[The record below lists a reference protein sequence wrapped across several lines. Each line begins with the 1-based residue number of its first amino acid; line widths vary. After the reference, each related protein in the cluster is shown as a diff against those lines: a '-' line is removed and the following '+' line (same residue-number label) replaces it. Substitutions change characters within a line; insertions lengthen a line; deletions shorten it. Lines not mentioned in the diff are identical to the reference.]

1 VESKFFEKR
10 TGGQLEYDGKYLKV
24 RLDDVEL
31 INGHAAKRVVVE
43 HPGGVG
49 VLAVTPRGDVV
60 LVRQYRYPVGEE
72 LLEIPA
78 GKLERGEIPLD
89 CAKRELSEETGYSAS
104 EWQELGF
111 IYTSPGYSDERLYLF
126 RATGLIT
133 GDVHPDNDEFVET
146 VEIPFAELLAQVKSG
161 ALRDAKTVAAAA
173 RAALADIAI

>member
-1 VESKFFEKR
+1 VQSKFFEKR

-31 INGHAAKRVVVE
+31 VNGHAAKRVVVE

-49 VLAVTPRGDVV
+49 VLALTRDDKAV

-89 CAKRELSEETGYSAS
+89 CAKRELSEETGYEAAN
-104 EWQELGF
+104 WTDLGF
-111 IYTSPGYSDERLYLF
+111 IYPTPGYSDERLYLF
-126 RATGLIT
+126 LASGLT
-133 GDVHPDNDEFVET
+133 PGETHPDTDEFVET
-146 VEIPFAELLAQVKSG
+146 VEMPLTELLALVANGEIS
-161 ALRDAKTVAAAA
+161 DAKTVAAAA
-173 RAALADIAI
+173 RAALSNM